1 MSTSLAIAAH
11 GAPQPRAPEFVMR
24 PERLGAM
31 QPSRLSLSRA
41 LVLKALH
48 EHWRVETRRF
58 DIDAEARGTAVY
70 EIVTPGRSFTFCA
83 FSVPPQRTGRT
94 GRIIGRAWDMQGA
107 LIEGAPDEATIE
119 ATRTELPKLYQG
131 LRDTILAMP
140 DRRVETERR
149 LASTRR
155 RLDELREEL
164 GKPFEHEERLTAL
177 LGRQRALAAELD
189 LDKDEAGTQGL
200 EATEESLAA

>member
-1 MSTSLAIAAH
+1 MHLHLKGEAIH
-11 GAPQPRAPEFVMR
+11 
-24 PERLGAM
+24 
-31 QPSRLSLSRA
+31 
-41 LVLKALH
+41 
-48 EHWRVETRRF
+48 
-58 DIDAEARGTAVY
+58 DC
-70 EIVTPGRSFTFCA
+70 RSC
-83 FSVPPQRTGRT
+83 QTGP
-94 GRIIGRAWDMQGA
+94 A
-107 LIEGAPDEATIE
+107 
-119 ATRTELPKLYQG
+119 LYQA
-131 LRDTILAMP
+131 LRDTILAMS
-140 DRRVETERR
+140 DRRLETERK